1 MRSIIFKISLIVFI
15 VIVAY
20 FSFIY
25 FVPYSKGYRAG
36 ELIKISKRGV
46 VFKTIEGELS
56 QGLSGAQI
64 FKFSV
69 EKNKSGVIEKL
80 KNLQGKYVK
89 LTYIERYNTFFF
101 WGDTKYFIVVG
112 LDYCSIK
119 HLCSQSN
126 IFTMLV
132 LNAVS
137 LFSMN

>member
-1 MRSIIFKISLIVFI
+1 MRSIVLKISLVFFI
-15 VIVAY
+15 GLVGY

-36 ELIKISKRGV
+36 ELIKISKRGL

-69 EKNKSGVIEKL
+69 EKSKSTVIEKL
-80 KNLQGKYVK
+80 KKFQGKYVR

-101 WGDTKYFIVVG
+101 WGDTKYFVV
-112 LDYCSIK
+112 DVIEEESPYK
-119 HLCSQSN
+119 
-126 IFTMLV
+126 
-132 LNAVS
+132 
-137 LFSMN
+137 

>member
-101 WGDTKYFIVVG
+101 WGDTKYFIIEAKEE
-112 LDYCSIK
+112 DSPYK
-119 HLCSQSN
+119 
-126 IFTMLV
+126 
-132 LNAVS
+132 
-137 LFSMN
+137 

>member
-1 MRSIIFKISLIVFI
+1 MRSIIFKISLIVFV

-80 KNLQGKYVK
+80 KNLQGKICQANVY
-89 LTYIERYNTFFF
+89 
-101 WGDTKYFIVVG
+101 
-112 LDYCSIK
+112 
-119 HLCSQSN
+119 
-126 IFTMLV
+126 
-132 LNAVS
+132 
-137 LFSMN
+137 

>member
-15 VIVAY
+15 IIVAY
-20 FSFIY
+20 FSFVY

-69 EKNKSGVIEKL
+69 
-80 KNLQGKYVK
+80 
-89 LTYIERYNTFFF
+89 
-101 WGDTKYFIVVG
+101 
-112 LDYCSIK
+112 
-119 HLCSQSN
+119 
-126 IFTMLV
+126 
-132 LNAVS
+132 VS
-137 LFSMN
+137 RQTVQFQLISS